1 MAGIWSALK
10 STWLIAEITTLDES
24 TAPSDSELRKI
35 AKHSVQSYVF
45 SLFQLIAAMFA
56 DASLRDQ
63 HVINLCDCLL
73 DDLKGWDKNPP
84 SAFKSLQILDYCI
97 HEGSCEIKEWFQPH
111 IEVIEVIGGEQSS
124 QASRLRKYALE
135 IANLLRNEAPL
146 QAERLNSVSWK
157 PRMDRLITR
166 DWASRGSTSRQE
178 SSKVEPPPPYT
189 PEDSG
194 KGSKSSVQV
203 TEKSVDEGEHS

>member
-24 TAPSDSELRKI
+24 TAPRDSELRKI
-35 AKHSVQSYVF
+35 ANHSVQS
-45 SLFQLIAAMFA
+45 
-56 DASLRDQ
+56 DQ

-73 DDLKGWDKNPP
+73 DDLKSWDKNPP

-111 IEVIEVIGGEQSS
+111 IEVIEAIGGEQSS

-146 QAERLNSVSWK
+146 QAERLNPASWK

-166 DWASRGSTSRQE
+166 DWVSRSPASRQE
-178 SSKVEPPPPYT
+178 SSKAEPPPPYT

-194 KGSKSSVQV
+194 KGGKNSVQV
-203 TEKSVDEGEHS
+203 TEKSVDEREHR

>member
-24 TAPSDSELRKI
+24 TAPKDSELRKI
-35 AKHSVQSYVF
+35 ANHSVQSCSHTTF
-45 SLFQLIAAMFA
+45 T

-63 HVINLCDCLL
+63 HVLNLCDCLL
-73 DDLKGWDKNPP
+73 DDLKSWDKNPP

-111 IEVIEVIGGEQSS
+111 IEVIEAIGGEQSS
-124 QASRLRKYALE
+124 QALRLRKYALE
-135 IANLLRNEAPL
+135 IANLLRNEVPL
-146 QAERLNSVSWK
+146 QAERLNSTSWK
-157 PRMDRLITR
+157 PRMDRLIIR
-166 DWASRGSTSRQE
+166 DWASRSPASKRE
-178 SSKVEPPPPYT
+178 SSKAEPPPPYT

-194 KGSKSSVQV
+194 KGGKSSVQV